1 MTQRVHLLFFLAS
14 LPALGCGSGAG
25 AVDASSDARAAKS
38 DGGQDSVTR
47 NSDAS
52 AGALASCTTLVWVF
66 GGCTSAAINECQREY
81 ATFPASMQADVDTY
95 ALCLHGM
102 VFGAADAAITGGP
115 DAGCPTSSDSL
126 NRWYMHG
133 GCEGNAAQVY
143 DDLGNFD
150 PCGGTAVS
158 CATSSG
164 EADCVSRT
172 DECSWTSGV
181 CLDNSATPMPCAQ
194 VPGACATVP
203 GCTGVGFPAC
213 GGPGQPSC
221 FFSQA
226 LPGGTGL

>member
-1 MTQRVHLLFFLAS
+1 MTQRVHLFFFLSS
-14 LPALGCGSGAG
+14 LLALGCGGG
-25 AVDASSDARAAKS
+25 AVPVDGSSDAHPSKP
-38 DGGQDSVTR
+38 DGAQDSAAR
-47 NSDAS
+47 NLDAS
-52 AGALASCTTLVWVF
+52 AGASSCAILVWVF
-66 GGCTSAAINECQREY
+66 GGCTSAAIDECQREY

-95 ALCLHGM
+95 AVCLHGM
-102 VFGAADAAITGGP
+102 VFGAVDAAITGGP
-115 DAGCPTSSDSL
+115 DAGCPTSSNSL

-143 DDLGNFD
+143 TDLGNFD

-164 EADCVSRT
+164 EADCASRT
-172 DECSWTSGV
+172 FQCSWTSGA
-181 CLDNSATPMPCAQ
+181 CMDNSATPTPCSQ

-203 GCTGVGFPAC
+203 GCTGSGFPAC